1 MGRDNFWGFEE
12 KKTQGHVVDLG
23 LQYYEC
29 VGNAMMQSKQF
40 K

>member
-12 KKTQGHVVDLG
+12 KKPQGHVDLG